1 MWFGEPWSLG
11 GLFLVLAIAAL
22 LGGGL
27 LLFLISDRSMYLV
40 MYRLGHP
47 DGPIPS
53 WWRPQRG
60 WNELIERLRS
70 HYRYFL
76 RYGLDANV
84 LGYLAGFACM
94 VAGIVIANNIDEIAG
109 LFGWN

>member
-27 LLFLISDRSMYLV
+27 LLFFISDRSMYFV
-40 MYRLGHP
+40 MWRLEHP
-47 DGPIPS
+47 DEPLPS
-53 WWRPQRG
+53 WRRYRRG
-60 WNELIERLRS
+60 LNELFERLRS

-76 RYGLDANV
+76 RYGLDASV
-84 LGYLAGFACM
+84 LGFLVGFACM
-94 VAGIVIANNIDEIAG
+94 VAGAVIADNIDEIAG
-109 LFGWN
+109 LLGWN